1 MASVDKRTWT
11 GADNRERVRWV
22 AAYKDQHGRRHN
34 RGFKA
39 RKDARAFLILTEG
52 EIVRGVHTPES
63 SSITVT
69 EAAALW
75 LKRSELEQLER
86 STLRQYDNHVTRHI
100 LPLLGSVKLA
110 KLSTPVVQLFRD
122 KLLEKLDIA
131 QLINAAKPRSKR
143 RCSCTQGAPRDA
155 PGSADHFEVEGGLVA
170 ARNCRA

>member
-1 MASVDKRTWT
+1 MRRDIEFRTED
-11 GADNRERVRWV
+11 GVIL
-22 AAYKDQHGRRHN
+22 
-34 RGFKA
+34 RGWHY
-39 RKDARAFLILTEG
+39 LPELL
-52 EIVRGVHTPES
+52 RGVHTPES

-86 STLRQYDNHVTRHI
+86 STPRQYDNHVTRHI

-122 KLLEKLDIA
+122 KLEKLDIA